1 MKKNIYFSVFLMVL
15 CVNLLA
21 QVNFTNYTTADG
33 LADDYVCGGVCVDN
47 NNSVWFGTQS
57 GVSKFDGST
66 FTTFTTEDGLVE
78 NLINCI
84 AYDSNNQKVWI
95 GTENGVSVYDGTEF
109 INYTT
114 SDGLIDNSAKSI
126 CVDQNGVAWI
136 ATFSGLIKIDN
147 GEVTNY
153 TTTDG
158 LPSDLL
164 TVVKTNSDKL
174 YIGSLVSGL
183 IVYDG
188 VGFSSY
194 GTSEG
199 LVDNYV
205 SAIAVVDEG
214 NIYIGSYSGV
224 SVLNQS
230 FYVTDTYTMESEL
243 FNNFV
248 QDILVDDDGNIFV
261 CEYADYLADGG
272 VSMFNGLTWTTYT
285 TQDGLVDVMLKDA
298 ALDQNGNIWLTTG
311 SGVSKMSLGAGSAIL
326 LDQSSVMIYPNPA
339 KEYFVIDGANKNCKY
354 QVLDFSGRVV
364 KEGISSNQTIVN
376 CEDLKQAVYII
387 KLQYGEKVYS
397 HKIAIE

>member
-1 MKKNIYFSVFLMVL
+1 MKKYVYFSTFLMVL
-15 CVNLLA
+15 CVNLVA
-21 QVNFTNYTTADG
+21 QVSFTNYTTADG

-47 NNSVWFGTQS
+47 NNVWFGTQS

-78 NLINCI
+78 NYINCI

-95 GTENGVSVYDGTEF
+95 GTENGVSVYDGSEF

-114 SDGLIDNSAKSI
+114 SEGLIDNSAKSI

-147 GEVTNY
+147 GEVTNF

-164 TVVKTNSDKL
+164 TRVRSNSDKL

-188 VGFSSY
+188 VSFSSY

-214 NIYIGSYSGV
+214 SIYIGSYAGV

-230 FYVTDTYTMESEL
+230 FSVTDTYTMESEL

-272 VSMFNGLTWTTYT
+272 VSMFNGSTWTTYT

-298 ALDQNGNIWLTTG
+298 AFDQNGNIWLTTG
-311 SGVSKMSLGAGSAIL
+311 SGVSKMSLGAGSALL
-326 LDQSSVMIYPNPA
+326 LDQSPVMIYPNPA
-339 KEYFVIDGANKNCKY
+339 KEYFVIYGANENCKY
-354 QVLDFSGRVV
+354 EVLDLSGRVV
-364 KEGISSNQTIVN
+364 KEGSSVNQTIVN
-376 CEDLKQAVYII
+376 CDDLKQAVYII
-387 KLQYGEKVYS
+387 KLHYGEKVYS
-397 HKIAIE
+397 HKISIK